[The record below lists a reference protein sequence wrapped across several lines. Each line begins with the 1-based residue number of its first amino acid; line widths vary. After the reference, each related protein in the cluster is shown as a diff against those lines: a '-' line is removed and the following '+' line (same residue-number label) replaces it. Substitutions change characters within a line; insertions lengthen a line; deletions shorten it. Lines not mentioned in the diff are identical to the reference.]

1 MMTMRWL
8 NTDVDIV
15 DAECDLDADCADD
28 PRSPP
33 PRPHPPASR
42 TSCRDPPAAAA
53 CFGESE

>member
-15 DAECDLDADCADD
+15 DAECDLDAECADD

-33 PRPHPPASR
+33 PRPPPASQ